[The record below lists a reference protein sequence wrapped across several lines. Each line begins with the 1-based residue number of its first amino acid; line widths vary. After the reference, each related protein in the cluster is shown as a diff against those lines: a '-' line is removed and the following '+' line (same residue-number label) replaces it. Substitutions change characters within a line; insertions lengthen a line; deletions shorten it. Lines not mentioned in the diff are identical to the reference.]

1 MPLALDHLVFAGPDL
16 AATVDLVTELT
27 GVVPAPGGR
36 HLGRGT
42 ANYLADLGTGA
53 YLEIIGPDP
62 AQPDPRHPRP
72 FDIDSLTEPAL
83 VSWALRTT
91 DLDATIAT
99 ARANGYDPGD
109 PREMSRD
116 TTDGERL
123 RWRLTTPDDL
133 TPFLIDW
140 GETPHPTTRGLPSL
154 PLLNLSA
161 THPDPQALAAVTNAL
176 EFDLPIHRAD
186 RPSLTATLRR
196 PDAREVVLT

>member
-1 MPLALDHLVFAGPDL
+1 MHQGQCAIPGTCNITYLG
-16 AATVDLVTELT
+16 ATNPSQT
-27 GVVPAPGGR
+27 
-36 HLGRGT
+36 
-42 ANYLADLGTGA
+42 N
-53 YLEIIGPDP
+53 PDP
-62 AQPDPRHPRP
+62 NIVRQTL
-72 FDIDSLTEPAL
+72 ITKY
-83 VSWALRTT
+83 
-91 DLDATIAT
+91 
-99 ARANGYDPGD
+99 GYDPGD
-109 PREMSRD
+109 PRDMSRD

-123 RWRLTTPDDL
+123 HWRLTTPDDL